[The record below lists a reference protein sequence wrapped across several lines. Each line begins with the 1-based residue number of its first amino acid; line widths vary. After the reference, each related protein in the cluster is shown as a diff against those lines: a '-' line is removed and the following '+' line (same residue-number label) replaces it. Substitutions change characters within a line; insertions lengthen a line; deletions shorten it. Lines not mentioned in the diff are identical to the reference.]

1 MLEQTGGKG
10 QIEDKKEEKLE
21 KKEKRMGVE
30 VKVEGE
36 VNRHAGSPTAASV
49 TKHTQIIHST
59 KKTQ

>member
-1 MLEQTGGKG
+1 MKIREKRNW
-10 QIEDKKEEKLE
+10 KKKR
-21 KKEKRMGVE
+21 KRMGVE